1 MNDTVFYIIMILI
14 VVLLFLAYLLIAYF
28 YNSYDTYKITTND
41 NFTKT
46 KDYINNTTKTLD
58 TNMNTLN
65 INTNNKYGAIIDNIK
80 NENNIKFNMMDSN
93 LLKINSNNLNLQ
105 SNITSNTTNLNNFD
119 RNIKQYIEF
128 KDNNN
133 NINEAIFNHA
143 FSAIPNL
150 SLNII
155 RNITA
160 ISGMTIKTD
169 DLNSNQFR
177 ICDNDITSKNCI
189 DMSVKNG
196 IFNIK
201 KSDTDIN
208 YNNNNNNN
216 VNNLKIKGNRI
227 FGSSSRIGING
238 VLENNVYYREDDL
251 VNFDL
256 SNNSILFGGD
266 EYNASM
272 YIDAKTNITSH
283 GPYLRELNFF
293 KDGFES
299 FKQYKKESTGI
310 NILDKLFKIENY
322 NTIKFTE
329 QDIKV
334 IRNEFINNSILISY
348 TIIKETPPKNNI
360 LILNLNL
367 NLNLTLFKFFGIE
380 FEVNIN
386 EFSNTENNVIPTI
399 IKENEDINI
408 NSIILNKKKLLIKIN
423 EINNFIY
430 PTEDFSNESLN
441 IRIKLSSDK
450 FTLPDYYKE
459 NIITNFTKGKIIIN
473 LPNLPN

>member
-46 KDYINNTTKTLD
+46 KDYINNTTKSLD

-65 INTNNKYGAIIDNIK
+65 INTNNKYGSIIDNIK
-80 NENNIKFNMMDSN
+80 NENNIKFNMIDSN
-93 LLKINSNNLNLQ
+93 LLKVNSNNLNLQ

-119 RNIKQYIEF
+119 KNIKQYIEF

-133 NINEAIFNHA
+133 NINEAIFNHT

-201 KSDTDIN
+201 QSDID
-208 YNNNNNNN
+208 NNN
-216 VNNLKIKGNRI
+216 VNNLTIKGKKI
-227 FGSSSRIGING
+227 IKGDTTTIVNG
-238 VLENNVYYREDDL
+238 VIDNKFLYRDGDDL

-272 YIDAKTNITSH
+272 YIDKKSGFTSF

-293 KDGFES
+293 KQGFES
-299 FKQYKKESTGI
+299 LKKNKIVSTGI
-310 NILDKLFKIENY
+310 NMLDKLLKIENY
-322 NTIKFTE
+322 NTINFTE

-386 EFSNTENNVIPTI
+386 EFLNTENNVIPTI
-399 IKENEDINI
+399 IRENDDINI

-430 PTEDFSNESLN
+430 PTEDFSNENLN

-473 LPNLPN
+473 LPN